1 MKSGALSG
9 LKIVDLGHY
18 IAGPYCASLLAGLG
32 AEVIKVERPSVGDG
46 ARRLGPFPGDEPH
59 LEKSGL
65 FSYLNL
71 GKKGITLNLKS
82 EAGKDA
88 FRKLVAKTDVLIEN
102 FEPRVMPSLGLEY
115 ETLRELN
122 PSLIMVS
129 ISNFGQSGPYR
140 DYKGYEITLNAL
152 GGIQSEIGE
161 PDREPLKLGGQQM
174 QFQAGLVAAAAT
186 MGAVCYRDV
195 TGTGQHIDLAIVEI
209 AASIMGYALTVY
221 QYTGYH
227 AVRNGTRPP
236 NRGFRSKDA
245 PPPNPRHP
253 SVYPIVILP
262 CKDGYV
268 CIDVETPQQWL
279 NLCDMMGR
287 PELKE
292 DPRFSATMRGVYA
305 DEVDAILM
313 DYLKTKTQQEVFE
326 EASDWRVPCG
336 IVNNMAQLF
345 HNPQHRARG
354 FFVSVEH
361 PVLGKMEYP
370 GHPFIMS
377 ETPWQQVSHAPL
389 LGEHN
394 REVLIDYLGYSE
406 EELTTMTK
414 EGVI

>member
-1 MKSGALSG
+1 MKFGALSD
-9 LKIVDLGHY
+9 LKVIDLGHY

-32 AEVIKVERPSVGDG
+32 AEVIKVERPGTGDG
-46 ARRLGPFPGDEPH
+46 ARRLGPFPGDAPNP
-59 LEKSGL
+59 EKSGL

-88 FRKLVAKTDVLIEN
+88 FRELVHRADVLVEN
-102 FEPRVMPSLGLEY
+102 FQPRVMQSLGLQY
-115 ETLRELN
+115 EALREIN
-122 PSLIMVS
+122 PSLVMTS

-140 DYKGYEITLNAL
+140 NYRGYEITFNAL

-161 PDREPLKLGGQQM
+161 PDREPVKLGGQQM

-186 MGAVCYRDV
+186 MGAVCYRDA

-209 AASIMGYALTVY
+209 AASIMGYAVTVY
-221 QYTGYH
+221 QFTGHH

-236 NRGFRSKDA
+236 NRGFHLVNM
-245 PPPNPRHP
+245 PPPNPRNP

-262 CKDGYV
+262 CKNGYV

-292 DPRFSATMRGVYA
+292 DPRFSAAMRGVHA

-313 DYLKTKTQQEVFE
+313 DYLKTKTQQELFE
-326 EASDWRVPCG
+326 EATDWRVPSG

-345 HNPQHRARG
+345 NDPQHRARG
-354 FFVSVEH
+354 FFIPVEH
-361 PVLGKMEYP
+361 PVLGKMDYP

-377 ETPWQQVSHAPL
+377 ETPWQQAFCAPL

-394 REVLIDYLGYSE
+394 REVLVEYLGYSE

-414 EGVI
+414 EG